1 MTAWVVAGPAGSG
14 KTTLGRALARHL
26 RVPLVDLDSVTNPL
40 LDGLG
45 DLVAPDGHWNE
56 EGRRARVRPA
66 RYAALRAVA
75 ADQVAAGLDVV
86 LVAPFTAELRG
97 GPEWT
102 LLTEALAPAP
112 VRVLWLRADD
122 ALLRHRVAGRRET
135 RDAVRT
141 PAELGPP
148 AVDHLVVDA
157 ASPTA
162 AQLARLARPA
172 DQAEPGDGYASPP

>member
-45 DLVAPDGHWNE
+45 DLVAPGGHWNE
-56 EGRRARVRPA
+56 GGRRARVRPA

-112 VRVLWLRADD
+112 VRVVWLRADD

-157 ASPTA
+157 ASPTS
-162 AQLARLARPA
+162 AQLAQLAGSPSW
-172 DQAEPGDGYASPP
+172 PG

>member
-45 DLVAPDGHWNE
+45 DLVAPGGHWNE

-112 VRVLWLRADD
+112 VRVAWLRAER
-122 ALLRHRVAGRRET
+122 ALLEQRVGQRREA
-135 RDAVRT
+135 RDGVRT
-141 PAELGPP
+141 AAELDPP
-148 AVDHLVVDA
+148 AVPHLVVDA
-157 ASPTA
+157 AA
-162 AQLARLARPA
+162 ATPEQLVRLLDDAAGYPSRP
-172 DQAEPGDGYASPP
+172 